1 MYKFKVQECGIVCEV
16 ARSQLRCTEQ
26 QQQQQQLDRDV
37 CNASCVYELVPQ
49 HMLTDEARKGTV
61 EEYGRL
67 RGLANCNADCEATAL
82 NILFGSKMKQLVSS
96 VLSGKNKSDQGDLML
111 FNEQYIVK
119 PSRSGES
126 GSFSWHRDAD
136 SLFSALK
143 GEAED
148 SVIVQYVSVWIALD
162 DMTAENGCL
171 RIRPKSHIDYTT
183 ETVATCMKE
192 NVELQVS
199 AGTAVVMHHMVEHC
213 SGPNMTQFE
222 RRAWMPQ
229 YSCGPICM
237 VTPISM
243 TGDQSIARKSPI
255 SLAIPI

>member
-16 ARSQLRCTEQ
+16 ARSQLRCTE

-49 HMLTDEARKGTV
+49 HMLTDEARNGTV

-67 RGLANCNADCEATAL
+67 RGLVNCNADCEAAAL

-126 GSFSWHRDAD
+126 GSFPWHRDAD

-148 SVIVQYVSVWIALD
+148 SLMVQYVSVWIALD